1 VAEAQTL
8 FVGEKELVAT
18 NTPEQ
23 LTTESLIIT
32 ALSVKAKEGNAA
44 NIRVGPSTLG
54 ATAYPLKP
62 GQSIQFDIIDPFRV
76 WLYGKEKD
84 GVNFLGLHT

>member
-1 VAEAQTL
+1 MAEAQTL
-8 FVGEKELVAT
+8 FVGEKELAAT

-23 LTTESLIIT
+23 LTTTSTIIT

-44 NIRVGPSTLG
+44 NVRIGGEGLG
-54 ATAYPLKP
+54 VTAYPLKP
-62 GQSIQFDIIDPFRV
+62 GQSLQFDVIDPVRIY
-76 WLYGKEKD
+76 LYGKEHD

>member
-8 FVGEKELVAT
+8 FVGEKELAAS

-23 LTTESLIIT
+23 LTTESTIIT
-32 ALSVKAKEGNAA
+32 ALSVKAKTSNLAT
-44 NIRVGPSTLG
+44 IRVGPSTLG
-54 ATAYPLKP
+54 ATAYPLAA
-62 GQSIQFDIIDPFRV
+62 GQSLQFDVIDPVRIY
-76 WLYGKEKD
+76 LYGKEHD